1 MNNWNLI
8 ILKQAEKYLQKLSS
22 VDQKRIIK
30 ALKLLIEDKNLTD
43 IKPLKGRSEWR
54 LRVGDFR
61 ILYREDQ
68 ENQAYI
74 VTKIKSRG
82 DVYK

>member
-1 MNNWNLI
+1 LSNWNLI
-8 ILKQAEKYLQKLSS
+8 ILKQAEKYLKKLSS

-30 ALKLLIEDKNLTD
+30 ALKSLIEEERSSD
-43 IKPLKGRSEWR
+43 IKPLKGRLEWR

-61 ILYREDQ
+61 ILYREDR
-68 ENQAYI
+68 ENKTYV

-82 DVYK
+82 DAYK